1 MKYSVVSAPGK
12 ILWIGEYS
20 VLERPNISFVTAVN
34 GRVFA
39 KVDSLDDNRIVLSV
53 ALPQSL
59 IEVEGKIRGGGIV
72 FSDTLDKLE
81 EEYTRF
87 TRTAV
92 EICVKFLREKGE
104 NVSGIRLTTVSDPAF
119 AIGGQKTGL
128 GGSAAATVATVA
140 AILDRFGFDAYSNI
154 EKVHRI
160 SQLAH
165 SITQGK
171 IGSGFDV
178 ACSTFGSCIYSR
190 YSTYIIENISNVSD
204 ASVIANVIES
214 EWDYSLNPMT
224 LPQGFFPLLA
234 FTNRSVTT
242 SQMVNKVISFKT
254 KQPQYYEVLIKKLNY
269 INQKAV
275 DELQRICKFSEEKPE
290 IYGQVLNV
298 LNNAVDVNGTRK
310 LRMYLNLFRN
320 FRGFLKQGRLLAK
333 ELGIASGAP
342 IESDEFTEI
351 IEDAEVNGAF
361 IAKLVGAGGGD
372 IIAAICLSDEKAK
385 MLANHWKSI
394 GYTILDRNITNSGIQ
409 RESAKAFDQALKKN
423 AISFRTI
430 S

>member
-1 MKYSVVSAPGK
+1 M
-12 ILWIGEYS
+12 
-20 VLERPNISFVTAVN
+20 
-34 GRVFA
+34 
-39 KVDSLDDNRIVLSV
+39 
-53 ALPQSL
+53 
-59 IEVEGKIRGGGIV
+59 
-72 FSDTLDKLE
+72 
-81 EEYTRF
+81 
-87 TRTAV
+87 
-92 EICVKFLREKGE
+92 KFLREKGE